1 MDERLKQRLVGAAV
15 ISVVLVVFVPL
26 ILDDRS
32 ADPTPPTAESI
43 PDWPDDERFQSRIL
57 PLDEETRDELAAGPP
72 VASEKAAPAPDV
84 EPPPPS
90 SPEPKPEPRSEPE
103 PRPTL
108 APEAPSPEVPSLP
121 AVKEGVDTPKAW
133 SIQLGSFADRAN
145 ALGLRDTLRSQ
156 GFTAFDRKVVVDGRE
171 MTRVFVGPE
180 LLRSNAQEKLERLE
194 KAFELKGRVVRHPQG

>member
-32 ADPTPPTAESI
+32 TDDAPPSAEAI
-43 PDWPDDERFQSRIL
+43 PEWPDDERFQSRIS
-57 PLDEETRDELAAGPP
+57 PLDDETREELATGPP
-72 VASEKAAPAPDV
+72 VASGAAPPQPQV
-84 EPPPPS
+84 ESPAPS
-90 SPEPKPEPRSEPE
+90 SPKPEARPEPE
-103 PRPTL
+103 PEPGSIP
-108 APEAPSPEVPSLP
+108 APARVPPSPP
-121 AVKEGVDTPKAW
+121 AEQKGLDAPKAW

-156 GFTAFDRKVVVDGRE
+156 GFTAFDRRVTVDGRE

-194 KAFELKGRVVRHPQG
+194 KAFDLKGRVVRHPHG

>member
-26 ILDDRS
+26 VLDDRS
-32 ADPTPPTAESI
+32 SDDTPPAAEAI
-43 PDWPDDERFQSRIL
+43 PEWPDDERFQSRIV

-72 VASEKAAPAPDV
+72 VAPQVAPLEPQAGSPPAPSAAP
-84 EPPPPS
+84 EPPPG
-90 SPEPKPEPRSEPE
+90 
-103 PRPTL
+103 PRPTP
-108 APEAPSPEVPSLP
+108 APVTSSPP
-121 AVKEGVDTPKAW
+121 AATEGVDAPKAW

-156 GFTAFDRKVVVDGRE
+156 GFTAFDRRVTVDGRE

-180 LLRSNAQEKLERLE
+180 LLRSNAQDKLERLE
-194 KAFELKGRVVRHPQG
+194 KALDLKGRVVRHPQG